1 MSPGNAAST
10 VSGPPVSDLPGALVR
25 RRSDGLARL
34 LRNMGAAPAP
44 GGEPEQEF
52 RLTRPQTRIL
62 EAVSSLAR
70 TAGEALAAFGSRVA
84 RVFATPE
91 PPSLTKQVHIPGP
104 PALVPQG
111 RRVYAIGD
119 VHGRA
124 DLLMRLL
131 QDLHADVAKGG
142 FEGRPILVMLG
153 DYVDRGFQS
162 KDVIDILTGELM
174 SPFETYFL
182 KGNHEAAMLQFLV
195 DPSIGPRWAEF
206 GGVETLVSYGVRP
219 PRARTSPE
227 EWAIASEAL
236 NKAMPSEHVQFLTNL
251 DLSVRIGDYLFVHAG
266 VRPGVPL
273 DQQTER
279 DLLWIREEFLAD
291 SRALGAVIVHGHT
304 PSRTPHK
311 DSRRIGLDTG
321 AYLSGR
327 LTAARFEHDGVEFIS
342 TGPRIDAV
350 PADKGFNGGA

>member
-1 MSPGNAAST
+1 MSPGNAIQT
-10 VSGPPVSDLPGALVR
+10 VSGPPVCDPADALVR
-25 RRSDGLARL
+25 GTLGGLARL
-34 LRNMGAAPAP
+34 LRGMGAAPAL
-44 GGEPEQEF
+44 GGGPEQEL
-52 RLTRPQTRIL
+52 RLTRPQPRVL

-70 TAGEALAAFGSRVA
+70 TTGGVLVAFGRRVA
-84 RVFATPE
+84 RVFSPPE
-91 PPSLTKQVHIPGP
+91 PPSLTREVHIPGP
-104 PALVPQG
+104 PALVPTG
-111 RRVYAIGD
+111 RRVYAVGD

-124 DLLMRLL
+124 DLLVRLL
-131 QDLHADVAKGG
+131 QDLHADIARGG

-162 KDVIDILTGELM
+162 KDVIDVLMGELM

-182 KGNHEAAMLQFLV
+182 KGNHEAAMLQFMT

-219 PRARTSPE
+219 PRTRTSQD
-227 EWAIASEAL
+227 EWAAASEAL
-236 NKAMPSEHVQFLTNL
+236 NKAMPSEHLQFLTNL

-279 DLLWIREEFLAD
+279 DLLWIRDEFLAD
-291 SRALGAVIVHGHT
+291 GRALGAVIVHGHT
-304 PSRTPHK
+304 PTRTPHK
-311 DSRRIGLDTG
+311 DSRRIGVDTG

-342 TGPRIDAV
+342 TGPRVDAA
-350 PADKGFNGGA
+350 PADRVS